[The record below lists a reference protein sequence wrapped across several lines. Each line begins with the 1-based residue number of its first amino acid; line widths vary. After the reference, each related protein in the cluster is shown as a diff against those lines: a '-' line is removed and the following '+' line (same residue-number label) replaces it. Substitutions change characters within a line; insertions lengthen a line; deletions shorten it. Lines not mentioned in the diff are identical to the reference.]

1 MGVNQNFLQLEA
13 TIRKNAQE
21 DAKSGADQTEKPT
34 GPGGDGKDAL
44 AGAGDPTMMAAS
56 VDALIAGFKSRSPPR
71 RRPADKGIG
80 LHHVV
85 GTRSAMMTS
94 LLPSPCE
101 QKSVLLTR
109 QKNKVIAGSQVEALP
124 FHSQANELPHEPSVE
139 ELQEEDTMM
148 QDALFKH
155 TWAF

>member
-71 RRPADKGIG
+71 RRPADKGVG
-80 LHHVV
+80 LQHVL

-94 LLPSPCE
+94 LLPSPAE
-101 QKSVLLTR
+101 QKSVLLSKQRNKLEGRMWR
-109 QKNKVIAGSQVEALP
+109 QCNDNDAKLIGTTLRRKLDERPPNAKAVEE
-124 FHSQANELPHEPSVE
+124 SQAT
-139 ELQEEDTMM
+139 Q
-148 QDALFKH
+148 
-155 TWAF
+155 